1 MKKSL
6 MLAALVVA
14 IMAIAVSSAFA
25 ADTATV
31 TGTLVAGKLTAS
43 DTVTVK
49 ATVNPKLVL
58 AVTTPVATQIVD
70 FGGAVDPGTVTA
82 TQPVSLA
89 VWSNKTYDV
98 QIVKGGQAALMGL
111 ITTLGV
117 SSANPKTTVPENAA
131 GHLFNDTYS
140 LNVPWTTDPGSYTA
154 TVQYTV
160 VQN

>member
-6 MLAALVVA
+6 MLAILVVA
-14 IMAIAVSSAFA
+14 ILAIGISSAF

-31 TGTLVAGKLTAS
+31 NGTLVAGKLTAS

-58 AVTTPVATQIVD
+58 AVTTPVGVSQTVD
-70 FGGAVDPGTVTA
+70 FGGAVDPGTVTG
-82 TQPVSLA
+82 TQPVSLN
-89 VWSNKTYDV
+89 VWSNKKYDV
-98 QIVKGGQAALMGL
+98 QIDKTGSFAAMGL
-111 ITTLGV
+111 ITTLAA
-117 SSANPKTTVPENAA
+117 SSANAKTLLAENAA

-140 LNVPWTTDPGSYTA
+140 LNVPWSSDPIAYTA
-154 TVQYTV
+154 TVVYTV